1 MPNTHKLREVIVHL
15 KSIFSAVRQFIRELD
30 KITLLVCVC
39 ASGISCIC
47 LYSFYVDNKI
57 TLKMVAIQG
66 ASVVLGVIAACI
78 ISKIDYHVMAN
89 LWKIHMPIAIFLVVL
104 TFFIGFQP
112 EGTDDKAWLNFGI
125 TTMQPS
131 ELLKLSFIFTFALH
145 LNKVGPEVNK
155 LKPFLILCVHGALP
169 VGLIMLQGDYGTALV
184 FLAIFMFMIF
194 SAGLS
199 AKLITVGLMGVVAA
213 APLIWYFVLP
223 DYLQNRFMIALN
235 PVLDK
240 LDTGLQQYRG
250 QVAMGSGQLSGRGLF
265 YENLYEVPKA
275 YNDFIFSYIGQT
287 MGFVGGIITLLIIM
301 FLCVKILL
309 VAKSS
314 KDKLGVYICVG
325 VFAIFMFQSIINIGM
340 VLCLVPVIGITL
352 PFFSQGGTSMVVSY
366 MAIGMV
372 MSVYR
377 INRKEFMFSD

>member
-1 MPNTHKLREVIVHL
+1 M
-15 KSIFSAVRQFIRELD
+15 
-30 KITLLVCVC
+30 
-39 ASGISCIC
+39 
-47 LYSFYVDNKI
+47 DNKI
-57 TLKMVAIQG
+57 TLKMVAIQCV
-66 ASVVLGVIAACI
+66 SVVIGVIAACI
-78 ISKIDYHVMAN
+78 ISKIDYHAMAN
-89 LWKIHMPIAIFLVVL
+89 LWKIHMPIALFLVVL

-112 EGTDDKAWLNFGI
+112 EGTDDKAWLDFGV

-145 LNKVGPEVNK
+145 LNKVGPDVNK

-184 FLAIFMFMIF
+184 FLAIFTFMMF

-199 AKLITVGLMGVVAA
+199 AKLITVGLLGALAA

-223 DYLQNRFMIALN
+223 DYLQNRFMIAINPELDRLN
-235 PVLDK
+235 
-240 LDTGLQQYRG
+240 TGLQQYRG
-250 QVAMGSGQLSGRGLF
+250 QVAMGAGQLSGRGLF